1 MNDDKKFLG
10 RAVEIAL
17 KELDN
22 GAGPFGAVITSDDKI
37 ISEAV
42 NRVVLTNDPTAH
54 AEIIAIR
61 EAALTLKSH
70 DLSGCTLYTSCE
82 PCPMCLGAIYWAGI
96 KKVVYDCD
104 RTDAAAAGF
113 NDSMIY
119 DEIVKPPADRKI
131 VFLRLSDSG
140 GKEIFRSWTGKEN
153 KIPY

>member
-1 MNDDKKFLG
+1 MDDDEKFLR

-22 GAGPFGAVITSDDKI
+22 GAGPFGAVITSDGKI

-42 NRVVLTNDPTAH
+42 NRVVLKNDPTAH

-61 EAALTLKSH
+61 EAALTLNSH
-70 DLSGCTLYTSCE
+70 DLSACTLYTSCE

-119 DEIVKPPADRKI
+119 DEIVKPPAERKI
-131 VFLRLSDSG
+131 FFLRLSDSG
-140 GKEIFRSWTGKEN
+140 GKEIFRSWTEKEN